1 MGNFIS
7 VSVWPST
14 QPKLKGLLRID
25 GIVKSVAL
33 DTFPSEHFRHS
44 CADTRAMWNI
54 CTLFFPVHTLDG
66 KWCTVNRVFYINLF
80 FYSLS
85 WQPPEET
92 RHIKIQTAGKKKKE
106 CNNSNKKSYWGE
118 VEKSKNDS
126 SYMKK
131 LLLLKLSC
139 SVTYHQLDYYLAQED
154 CNKLSD
160 FLLSWNDGME
170 IVLCIFG

>member
-1 MGNFIS
+1 MCRYQTYVKYLHTVLPCTYIRWKMMHCKQSILHQLIFLFTFLATSWGNETYQNS
-7 VSVWPST
+7 NS
-14 QPKLKGLLRID
+14 G
-25 GIVKSVAL
+25 
-33 DTFPSEHFRHS
+33 
-44 CADTRAMWNI
+44 
-54 CTLFFPVHTLDG
+54 
-66 KWCTVNRVFYINLF
+66 
-80 FYSLS
+80 
-85 WQPPEET
+85 EE
-92 RHIKIQTAGKKKKE
+92 KKE